1 MEKINNNKIRLALSG
16 MGSFMLL
23 MPTKFFFYQLGLEWL
38 FPVVAAFYICLF
50 VTVSLLLDMKDLPT
64 AFTYIVIFTFGGFMV
79 YMITL
84 IKDIFFVFLLYQ
96 RV

>member
-1 MEKINNNKIRLALSG
+1 

-64 AFTYIVIFTFGGFMV
+64 AFTYIVIFTFGGFLV

-84 IKDIFFVFLLYQ
+84 IKDIFFLFFYYTREYSTVKLLYQ
-96 RV
+96 